1 MTALQTSLSLSI
13 RVFRERLGI
22 SQEAFAD
29 RIGMHRA
36 YYGAVERG
44 KKNLTLQTI
53 ERIAAG
59 LGVEAAVLF
68 NAHQAP
74 LPDAIAPK
82 GDTHG

>member
-1 MTALQTSLSLSI
+1 MNALQTSISHSI
-13 RVFRERLGI
+13 RVLRERMGL

-53 ERIAAG
+53 ERIANG
-59 LGVEAAVLF
+59 LGVEPAALF
-68 NAHQAP
+68 TATPAP
-74 LPDAIAPK
+74 RARASESE
-82 GDTHG
+82 GMA